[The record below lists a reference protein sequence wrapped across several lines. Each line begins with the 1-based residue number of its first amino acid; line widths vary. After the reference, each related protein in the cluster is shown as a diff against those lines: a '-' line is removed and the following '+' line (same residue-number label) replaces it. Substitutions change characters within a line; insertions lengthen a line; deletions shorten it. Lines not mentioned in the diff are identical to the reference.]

1 MSYSRNAGSVPHKGG
16 GRLVQKT
23 AVPIA
28 KVAVYLLAFASWAF
42 AMLLMYGILEM
53 IFRGHFEK
61 YRLTIFI
68 ILFGCG
74 AFLAAHMRNLVKDGI
89 PKVAALFQ
97 PAVPGNTGDQ
107 TSNPLTTKEPTTMAN
122 NENPSFT
129 FTAPVTISTTT
140 NHNAPGGIISNAPVT
155 INQYYDKPKPAPS
168 IIDAEIVEPA
178 PASANAERQNQNP
191 EPAAADDV
199 IDINGLIDFSATVKS
214 PGVSRNTID
223 KILREKNIKPCR
235 TEKNDRAI
243 RNLYPAKESKAAI
256 REYFDDKKK

>member
-1 MSYSRNAGSVPHKGG
+1 MPKGETLWFRAVKLTIWTAAILLFFRFLGYLVG
-16 GRLVQKT
+16 GNFREFWLIIAT
-23 AVPIA
+23 ASTLFITFL
-28 KVAVYLLAFASWAF
+28 VYLLKCFRLPDEAEAVSSIPNDGSTEP
-42 AMLLMYGILEM
+42 YSILPM
-53 IFRGHFEK
+53 
-61 YRLTIFI
+61 
-68 ILFGCG
+68 
-74 AFLAAHMRNLVKDGI
+74 
-89 PKVAALFQ
+89 
-97 PAVPGNTGDQ
+97 
-107 TSNPLTTKEPTTMAN
+107 TKEPTAMAN

-129 FTAPVTISTTT
+129 FTAPVSINTTT

-155 INQYYDKPKPAPS
+155 INQYYDKPKPAPA
-168 IIDAEIVEPA
+168 IIDAELIKPA
-178 PASANAERQNQNP
+178 PASANAEQQNQNP

-199 IDINGLIDFSATVKS
+199 IDINSLIDFSATVKS